1 MYGRRESGKTYFVTG
16 MLFQQE
22 KFIKDPF
29 TKVIWINKSFQKDM
43 YEKLM
48 HANQFELEFNMI
60 FKTFMKWENKLG
72 IVLWWSR
79 IFFSN
84 QVVMSKS
91 VHFRV
96 EDI

>member
-48 HANQFELEFNMI
+48 HANQFELEFNPILNGGGVFLPPQTNFPKYLKYCAGRRPALFNM
-60 FKTFMKWENKLG
+60 
-72 IVLWWSR
+72 
-79 IFFSN
+79 
-84 QVVMSKS
+84 
-91 VHFRV
+91 
-96 EDI
+96 

>member
-48 HANQFELEFNMI
+48 HANQFELEFNPILNGGGI
-60 FKTFMKWENKLG
+60 FTPPNELSQISEKLRRPKACAFLY
-72 IVLWWSR
+72 VTK
-79 IFFSN
+79 N
-84 QVVMSKS
+84 
-91 VHFRV
+91 
-96 EDI
+96 